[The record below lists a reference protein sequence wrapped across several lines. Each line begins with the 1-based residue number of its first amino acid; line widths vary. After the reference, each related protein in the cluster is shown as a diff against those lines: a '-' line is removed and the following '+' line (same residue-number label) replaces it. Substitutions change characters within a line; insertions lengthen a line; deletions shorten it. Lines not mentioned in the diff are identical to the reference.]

1 MFEKLFNAPG
11 TVDRY
16 RAAPLAEHR
25 LRYLQHME
33 ESGAKPGTLQTMA
46 CDQIRA
52 VRLLDLQE
60 GDSVSVS
67 RIQATAKGWA
77 RLRSQKHVRTPPESP
92 KPMGEYW
99 RRIVRWI
106 RFLGWLE
113 EHPVER
119 HQHSVEVA
127 AFAAW
132 MRDQRGLSNETI
144 RVYCRMVNEFF
155 DSEAMSK
162 IPLASTTIMDVDRF
176 ITVKNAGGRYKRK
189 TISLYAVSL
198 RAFFRFAANHG
209 WCMPEIAPAIKP
221 PRVYLDEPV
230 PNGLNR
236 TDVQRLLSTT
246 EGDRPADKRD
256 RAILML
262 LVGYGLRA
270 GEVRGLQLDDLDWER
285 ETLRVR
291 RPKSGRTE
299 FYPLSPG
306 VAQAILR
313 YLVEVRPIRPERTLF
328 LTLPAPSRPLSHGAL
343 GTIVRGRLKRLGIVV
358 GRRGPHA
365 LRHAAAQHL
374 LDQGMSMKVIG
385 DFLGHRRQSTTAVY
399 AKVHLNALRE
409 VADFDL
415 ECLT

>member
-1 MFEKLFNAPG
+1 MFEKLFKEPS
-11 TVDRY
+11 TVNRY

-25 LRYLQHME
+25 LRYLQHLAE
-33 ESGAKPGTLQTMA
+33 AGVKPGTLRTMA
-46 CDQIRA
+46 CDQVRA
-52 VRLLDLQE
+52 VRLLDLRE
-60 GDSVSVS
+60 GDSVSIS
-67 RIQATAKGWA
+67 RIQATARGWA
-77 RLRSQKHVRTPPESP
+77 GLRSQKHVRTPPESP

-99 RRIVRWI
+99 RRIVRWM
-106 RFLGWLE
+106 RFLGWLKE
-113 EHPVER
+113 VPVEG
-119 HQHSVEVA
+119 HQHVAQVA

-132 MRDQRGLSNETI
+132 MRDQRGLSDETV

-155 DSEAMSK
+155 DSQAMSK
-162 IPLASTTIMDVDRF
+162 IPLASSTITDVDRF
-176 ITVKNAGGRYKRK
+176 ITIKNARERYRRK

-221 PRVYLDEPV
+221 TRVYLDEPV
-230 PNGLNR
+230 PTGLNR
-236 TDVQRLLSTT
+236 GDVQRLLSTT
-246 EGDRPADKRD
+246 EGERPADKRD

-262 LVGYGLRA
+262 FAGYGLRA
-270 GEVRGLQLDDLDWER
+270 GEVGGLQLDDLDWEQ

-299 FYPLSPG
+299 FYPLSRG

-313 YLVEVRPIRPERTLF
+313 YLVEVRPTHPERTLF
-328 LTLPAPSRPLSHGAL
+328 LALSAPIRPLSQGAL
-343 GTIVRGRLKRLGIVV
+343 GTIVRGRLKRLGIVT

-374 LDQGMSMKVIG
+374 LDQGMSMKMIG
-385 DFLGHRRQSTTAVY
+385 DYLGHRNQSTTAVY
-399 AKVHLNALRE
+399 AKVNLNALRE

-415 ECLT
+415 ECLA

>member
-1 MFEKLFNAPG
+1 MFEELFTEPG
-11 TVDRY
+11 TIDRY
-16 RAAPLAEHR
+16 RNAPLIEYR
-25 LRYLQHME
+25 IPYLQGVA
-33 ESGAKPGTLQTMA
+33 ESGAKRSTLRRLA
-46 CDQIRA
+46 CDQVRA
-52 VRLLDLQE
+52 IRLLDLKE
-60 GDSVSVS
+60 GDSVTISQINDAAMDWSQFVS
-67 RIQATAKGWA
+67 QPHGRIQSRSKATIKGY
-77 RLRSQKHVRTPPESP
+77 SGNV
-92 KPMGEYW
+92 
-99 RRIVRWI
+99 IRWL

-113 EHPVER
+113 ESPVDG
-119 HQHSVEVA
+119 HQHVAEVT
-127 AFAAW
+127 AFTSW
-132 MRDQRGLSNETI
+132 MRDQRGLSEETI
-144 RVYCRMVNEFF
+144 HVYCRMVNEFF
-155 DSEAMSK
+155 DWQATSH
-162 IPLASTTIMDVDRF
+162 IPLASISITDVDRF
-176 ITVKNAGGRYKRK
+176 FTVKNAGGRYRRK

-209 WCMPEIAPAIKP
+209 WCTPEIAPAIKP

-230 PNGLNR
+230 PSGLNR

-262 LVGYGLRA
+262 FAGYGLRA
-270 GEVRGLQLDDLDWER
+270 GEVRGLQLDDLDWEQ

-299 FYPLSPG
+299 LYPLSRG

-313 YLVEVRPIRPERTLF
+313 YLLEVRPTRPDRTLF
-328 LTLPAPSRPLSHGAL
+328 FTLSAPIRPLSQGAL

-374 LDQGMSMKVIG
+374 LDQGMSMKMIG
-385 DFLGHRRQSTTAVY
+385 DFLGHRKQSSTAIY
-399 AKVHLNALRE
+399 AKVNLSALRE

-415 ECLT
+415 EGLA

>member
-1 MFEKLFNAPG
+1 MFEKLFKEPS

-25 LRYLQHME
+25 LRYLQHLA
-33 ESGAKPGTLQTMA
+33 ESGVKPGTLRRVA

-52 VRLLDLQE
+52 VRLLGLQE
-60 GDSVSVS
+60 GDRVSIS
-67 RIQATAKGWA
+67 RIQATAGGWA
-77 RLRSQKHVRTPPESP
+77 RLRSHEHVRTPPESP
-92 KPMGEYW
+92 KSMGEYW
-99 RRIVRWI
+99 RRIVRWM

-113 EHPVER
+113 ELPVEE
-119 HQHSVEVA
+119 HQHASEVA

-132 MRDQRGLSNETI
+132 MRDQRGLSDETV
-144 RVYCRMVNEFF
+144 RVYCRMVNELF
-155 DSEAMSK
+155 DSQVTSK
-162 IPLASTTIMDVDRF
+162 IPLASTTITDVDRF
-176 ITVKNAGGRYKRK
+176 FTVKNAGGRYRRK

-198 RAFFRFAANHG
+198 RAFFRFAADRG

-221 PRVYLDEPV
+221 TRVYLDEPV

-236 TDVQRLLSTT
+236 ADVQRLLSTT

-256 RAILML
+256 RAILL
-262 LVGYGLRA
+262 LFAGYGLRA
-270 GEVRGLQLDDLDWER
+270 GEVGGLQLDDLDWER

-299 FYPLSPG
+299 FYPLSRG

-313 YLVEVRPIRPERTLF
+313 YLLEARPAHPERTLF
-328 LTLPAPSRPLSHGAL
+328 LALTAPIGPLSRGAL
-343 GTIVRGRLKRLGIVV
+343 GTIVRGRLKRLGIVA

-385 DFLGHRRQSTTAVY
+385 DYLGHRNQSTTAVY